1 VNGEIMKRIYTRIIG
16 FIMCLPFIYALFFC
30 TVTQP
35 ALLII
40 PCILGG
46 SILAPYVAVALAIGL
61 YLLITGGRKG
71 E

>member
-1 VNGEIMKRIYTRIIG
+1 MKSIYIRIIG
-16 FIMCLPFIYALFFC
+16 FIMCLPFIYMLTLC

-35 ALLII
+35 AGLIL
-40 PCILGG
+40 PCAVGAG
-46 SILAPYVAVALAIGL
+46 TSLAIEVDAALAIGL